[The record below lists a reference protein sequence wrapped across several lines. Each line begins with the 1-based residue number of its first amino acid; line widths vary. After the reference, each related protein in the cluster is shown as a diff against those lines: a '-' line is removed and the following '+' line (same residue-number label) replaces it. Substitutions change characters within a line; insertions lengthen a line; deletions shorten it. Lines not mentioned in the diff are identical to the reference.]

1 MLYWQPNWQ
10 DVRWDPRAAEAFI
23 ATLLATAAELESII
37 QDHRSAGATYF
48 LSWQGEKSTMLQAT
62 LETSYQRLLGL
73 ATSYRDL
80 AQRVRTQNDRAIDE
94 QARRDQE
101 RRRWHAE
108 LAAEQQRAQ
117 TAR

>member
-1 MLYWQPNWQ
+1 MPYWQPDWQ
-10 DVRWDPRAAEAFI
+10 DVRWNPSAAEAFI
-23 ATLLATAAELESII
+23 ATLLATAAELERIV
-37 QDHRSAGATYF
+37 QDHRNAGAAYF
-48 LSWQGEKSTMLQAT
+48 LSWRGERSTTLQAA
-62 LETSYQRLLGL
+62 LETRYQRLVGL